1 MKGWVAGPQLRE
13 DLPEPAA
20 DTIVAVKASSLNALD
35 LRLDGVL
42 GCDFAGVVEAD
53 GSEVFGF
60 LVGGAW
66 VERLAAGPFLAP
78 RPSSLS
84 LAEAGACAA
93 AGTFALAYVESLSLS
108 GGERVLVVGAN
119 GGAGAFAVQLCVA
132 FGASVVAPAL
142 EIDAAY
148 LQGLGV
154 SEVVPRDARPEADHV
169 IDFVSPAAG
178 VSALSDPGRVARL
191 GALIDEHSI
200 RVPICEGFS
209 FGQVPE
215 AMEAFREHKQGK
227 LSVV

>member
-1 MKGWVAGPQLRE
+1 MKGWVFGPELRD
-13 DLPEPAA
+13 DLPEPEGE
-20 DTIVAVKASSLNALD
+20 IVAVKATSVNAID
-35 LRLDGVL
+35 TRATSGVL
-42 GCDFAGVVEAD
+42 GHDFAGVTED

-60 LVGGAW
+60 VLGGAW
-66 VERLAAGPFLAP
+66 AERIACGPFVAP
-78 RPSSLS
+78 KPASLS
-84 LAEAGACAA
+84 RAEAGAAGV
-93 AGTFALAYVESLSLS
+93 AGTFALAYVESLGLR

-132 FGASVVAPAL
+132 LGCSVVAPAL
-142 EIDAAY
+142 DIDEAY
-148 LQGLGV
+148 LRGLGV
-154 SEVVPRDARPEADHV
+154 SEVVARGERPAADAV

-178 VSALSDPGRVARL
+178 VSAVADPSAVARL

-215 AMEAFREHKQGK
+215 ALEAFGDHKQGK